1 MVYVRIVK
9 RIQKGNRRLDDLD
22 RYKYLLGETVM
33 LYQIME
39 NDLKL
44 MCAGMRDGD
53 FYKNLEHVRSTYKG
67 LGQVVIALEELDNA
81 NPVPYFNQ
89 DSYRIL
95 NKLARQR
102 NYYCHQC
109 CMEFCYN
116 PYFRDSIE
124 FKDSLESLERTNEII
139 KSVQKQTSLH
149 RESLLTRYNR
159 V

>member
-1 MVYVRIVK
+1 M
-9 RIQKGNRRLDDLD
+9 DELD
-22 RYKYLLGETVM
+22 RYKFLLGETVM

-44 MCAGMRDGD
+44 MVAGMKNGD
-53 FYKNLEHVRSTYKG
+53 FYKNLEFVRSTYKG

-81 NPVPYFNQ
+81 NNPVPYFNE

-109 CMEFCYN
+109 CVEFCYN
-116 PYFRDSIE
+116 PYFRDSVE
-124 FKDSLESLERTNEII
+124 FRDSLESLDRTNQII
-139 KSVQKQTSLH
+139 KSVQKQTSMH
-149 RESLLTRYNR
+149 RESLLARYNR
-159 V
+159 I